1 MTTTT
6 TRQGL
11 PLLPAYRGVTVELTP
26 RYGQHWYRVDGETEL
41 LPSVTSI
48 LKIIDKSGPLM
59 NWSRKLVIDRAR
71 EELKGFVSDRSYP
84 RHPSDEEIENALAK
98 AKAAPDKVRDE
109 SAELGTLAHECIN
122 EILSGREPE
131 VPDEVRP
138 AVYGAIDWSSEM
150 GLEVVATESRIWHPV
165 HRYAGTVDFIGRD
178 PEGRLVVADWKRSK
192 GLYPEHAYQGAAY
205 AKAVNHL
212 HGGASRAY
220 VVRLPLHQ
228 GDRYEFHEV
237 DIEPAF
243 QAYLAAQALWWA
255 TKEEA
260 WQ

>member
-1 MTTTT
+1 MTTGVS
-6 TRQGL
+6 GL
-11 PLLPAYRGVTVELTP
+11 QLLPQYRDVTVELTP

-59 NWSRKLVIDRAR
+59 GWSTKLVIDRAR
-71 EELKGFVSDRSYP
+71 KELMGFVSDQSYP
-84 RHPSDEEIENALAK
+84 QPPSYEEIENVLAK
-98 AKAAPDKVRDE
+98 AKAAPDEVRDK

-122 EILSGREPE
+122 EVLAGRELE
-131 VPDEVRP
+131 VPDVLLP
-138 AVYGAIDWSSEM
+138 AVDGAIDWVSEM
-150 GLEVVATESRIWHPV
+150 GLEVVTTESRIWHPV
-165 HRYAGTVDFIGRD
+165 HRYAGTVDFIGRT
-178 PEGRLVVADWKRSK
+178 GAGNLVVADWKRSK
-192 GLYPEHAYQGAAY
+192 RLYPEHAYQGAAY

-228 GDRYEFHEV
+228 GDRYEFREV

>member
-1 MTTTT
+1 MVLT
-6 TRQGL
+6 
-11 PLLPAYRGVTVELTP
+11 TP
-26 RYGQHWYRVDGETEL
+26 RIELVVKRWQHWYRVDGESEL

-59 NWSRKLVIDRAR
+59 GWSRKLVIDRAR
-71 EELKGFVSDRSYP
+71 EEFMGFVPTQSYP
-84 RHPSDEEIENALAK
+84 LRQPPSHEEIEDVLAK
-98 AKAAPDKVRDE
+98 AKAAPDEVRDE
-109 SAELGTLAHECIN
+109 SAELGTLTHECIN
-122 EILSGREPE
+122 EVLSGREPE

-138 AVYGAIDWSSEM
+138 AVYGAIDWVSEM

-178 PEGRLVVADWKRSK
+178 GAGNLVVADWKRSK
-192 GLYPEHAYQGAAY
+192 GLYPEHAYQAAAY

-212 HGGASRAY
+212 HGGTSRAY
-220 VVRLPLHQ
+220 VVRLPLRQ
-228 GDRYEFHEV
+228 GDHYEFREV